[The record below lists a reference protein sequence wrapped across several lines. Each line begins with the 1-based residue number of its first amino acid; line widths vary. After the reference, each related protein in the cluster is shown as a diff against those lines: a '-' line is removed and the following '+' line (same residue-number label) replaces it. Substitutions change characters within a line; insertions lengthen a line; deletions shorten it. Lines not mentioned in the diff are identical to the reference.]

1 MNTYRI
7 IIDTNVLIASLRS
20 RQGASYALMQ
30 QIHRPEIQIV
40 MSVPLALEYEQVA
53 KAQQA
58 QLVFAWHDIEAY
70 IDYLCSIAIRQKIYY
85 LWRPCLRDAGDEMI
99 LEAAVA
105 SRCDY
110 IVTFNKKDFA
120 GSERFG
126 ILSVAPK
133 ELLTILAKGENH
145 E

>member
-1 MNTYRI
+1 MLEKFCQST
-7 IIDTNVLIASLRS
+7 S
-20 RQGASYALMQ
+20 
-30 QIHRPEIQIV
+30 
-40 MSVPLALEYEQVA
+40 PLALEYEQVA
-53 KAQQA
+53 KVQHAHI
-58 QLVFAWHDIEAY
+58 VFSLHDIEAY

-85 LWRPCLRDAGDEMI
+85 LWRPCLRDPGDEMI

-110 IVTFNKKDFA
+110 IITFNKRDFA

-126 ILSVAPK
+126 ILPVTPK
-133 ELLTILAKGENH
+133 EFLTIIAKGERD

>member
-1 MNTYRI
+1 
-7 IIDTNVLIASLRS
+7 
-20 RQGASYALMQ
+20 MQ
-30 QIHRPEIQIV
+30 QIHRPDIRIV

-53 KAQQA
+53 KVHHA
-58 QLVFAWHDIEAY
+58 QLVFSLREIESY

-85 LWRPCLRDAGDEMI
+85 LWRPCLRDPGDEMI

-105 SRCDY
+105 SQCDY
-110 IVTFNKKDFA
+110 IITFNKRDFA

-126 ILSVAPK
+126 ILAVTPK
-133 ELLTILAKGENH
+133 EFLAITSKGERN

>member
-1 MNTYRI
+1 MNTYKI

-20 RQGASYALMQ
+20 RRGASYALMH

-53 KAQQA
+53 KAHHA
-58 QLVFAWHDIEAY
+58 QLVFSWHDIEAY
-70 IDYLCSIAIRQKIYY
+70 IDYLCSIAIRTKIYY
-85 LWRPCLRDAGDEMI
+85 LWRPCLRDPGDEMI

-110 IVTFNKKDFA
+110 IVTFNKKDFV

-126 ILSVAPK
+126 ILAVTPK
-133 ELLTILAKGENH
+133 EFLTILAKGEH
-145 E
+145 YE